1 MRTDRKKDLDTYYND
16 HLKMRIISRLMEIKT
31 WSEIMGIQSY
41 VIEAGFREQ
50 KAQHAEQE
58 EFKAW
63 KSAKPQAP
71 SATKKTQ
78 LNDTK

>member
-50 KAQHAEQE
+50 KAQQAEQE

-63 KSAKPQAP
+63 K
-71 SATKKTQ
+71 KK
-78 LNDTK
+78 KKK